1 MCMHVDDHHVVHFS
15 RYYIFCVVVREALQL
30 LKVPHILIWQQEPE
44 ARRKSN
50 GTTFHAGASCKLAK
64 EMFYNS
70 AKVTFIVHANS
81 S

>member
-1 MCMHVDDHHVVHFS
+1 MCMHVDDHHVVYIMHFS

-30 LKVPHILIWQQEPE
+30 LKVPHLLMWQQEME
-44 ARRKSN
+44 QHLMQA
-50 GTTFHAGASCKLAK
+50 LALSLQCM

-70 AKVTFIVHANS
+70 ANAPFIMHANS